1 MDKTFKGSRKCMAA
15 ILLIAYLSC
24 FTYKVEAVPKLSSTE
39 LDNILNKDGLKG
51 FLNAQKKEAIL
62 LEFYSEMC
70 GSCKAFT
77 PKLEALHKKIVSD
90 KEDLPVYKINIDDKD
105 GMQLASKENALE
117 DGIPNLRVYTV
128 DGENKLQFK
137 DLIENEQRMDDSY
150 DSPKKILSKVKSFL
164 KEKRNRKTDL

>member
-1 MDKTFKGSRKCMAA
+1 MGGKILKKGGLEGF
-15 ILLIAYLSC
+15 I
-24 FTYKVEAVPKLSSTE
+24 
-39 LDNILNKDGLKG
+39 KD
-51 FLNAQKKEAIL
+51 QKKSAIL

-90 KEDLPVYKINIDDKD
+90 KEDLPVFKINIDDKD

-117 DGIPNLRVYTV
+117 DVIPNLRVYTL

-137 DLIENEQRMDDSY
+137 DLIENEQRMH
-150 DSPKKILSKVKSFL
+150 
-164 KEKRNRKTDL
+164 